1 MRIHDGTPVEP
12 GVAGCCVGLT
22 GASRSGYSP
31 CASEPTNSGV
41 ITFFDTGDV
50 AWAFSCDRHIGV
62 LAGPRALTNDD
73 VDELDRRATEEGRS
87 DGPVA
92 SIL

>member
-12 GVAGCCVGLT
+12 AAAGCCVGLT
-22 GASRSGYSP
+22 GSSRSGYSP
-31 CASEPTNSGV
+31 CASEPTSSGV
-41 ITFFDTGDV
+41 IAFRDTGDV

-62 LAGPRALTNDD
+62 LADPRPLTNEDL
-73 VDELDRRATEEGRS
+73 VELDRRAAGQGRS
-87 DGPVA
+87 GGSIE

>member
-12 GVAGCCVGLT
+12 GAAGCCVGLT

-31 CASEPTNSGV
+31 SASEPTNSGV
-41 ITFFDTGDV
+41 ITFLDTGDV

-62 LAGPRALTNDD
+62 LADPRPLTSDD
-73 VDELDRRATEEGRS
+73 VTELNRRATEEGWS

>member
-1 MRIHDGTPVEP
+1 MF
-12 GVAGCCVGLT
+12 L
-22 GASRSGYSP
+22 
-31 CASEPTNSGV
+31 
-41 ITFFDTGDV
+41 DTGDV

-62 LAGPRALTNDD
+62 LADPRPLTSDD
-73 VDELDRRATEEGRS
+73 VAELNRRATEEGWS